1 MKFVIKKNNESA
13 LVKGGNWIQLHQTA
27 AHTVELDQVPE
38 CFLQLVVKRYSLK
51 AVRTLVKKKK
61 GEAVENYSRHTKP
74 TWEHKACSGNDSI
87 ICAM

>member
-1 MKFVIKKNNESA
+1 M
-13 LVKGGNWIQLHQTA
+13 KGGNWIQLHQTA

-61 GEAVENYSRHTKP
+61 GEAVE
-74 TWEHKACSGNDSI
+74 
-87 ICAM
+87 